1 MTIIF
6 RNERVTQFLSV
17 TLDWSEAGGPL
28 VAEPTRRGF
37 GSTIIQRSIPH
48 ELGGLATLDYSA
60 SGFQARF
67 VLPSQHVVM
76 GDDHQPIAIAAPRPE
91 ASPRLSG
98 LVLVVEDNVLI
109 ALDVEDVLIALGAER
124 VVIASNVTEALRLID
139 LEIPGLPCLTSTSAG
154 RPVGQSQ
161 RACDLS
167 GCITF
172 LPPDMAMASS
182 TPWSIASRR
191 SSPNPTRQARS
202 HWPLAG
208 ASRCTDRSMWQY
220 QPTVVTPC
228 RAASVESTAGPP
240 VSAARSAFFSI
251 FSVEIGLSGS
261 DIVPSLAL

>member
-139 LEIPGLPCLTSTSAG
+139 LEIPRFALLDINLGRETSWPVATRLRSLGVHHVFATGYGDGIIYPVEHRFTAVITKPYTSG
-154 RPVGQSQ
+154 
-161 RACDLS
+161 
-167 GCITF
+167 
-172 LPPDMAMASS
+172 
-182 TPWSIASRR
+182 SIA
-191 SSPNPTRQARS
+191 
-202 HWPLAG
+202 LAFG
-208 ASRCTDRSMWQY
+208 RGKPMH
-220 QPTVVTPC
+220 
-228 RAASVESTAGPP
+228 
-240 VSAARSAFFSI
+240 
-251 FSVEIGLSGS
+251 
-261 DIVPSLAL
+261 